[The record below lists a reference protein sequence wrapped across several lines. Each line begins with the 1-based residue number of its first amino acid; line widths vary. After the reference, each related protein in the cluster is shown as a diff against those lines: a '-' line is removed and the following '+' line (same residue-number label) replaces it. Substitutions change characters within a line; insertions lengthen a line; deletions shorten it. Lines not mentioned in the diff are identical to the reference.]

1 MVHGSTR
8 ASRAMPLRSPIGLP
22 VILSLLATVVLAAPT
37 PAAAHHSFAA
47 HFQMDTMVEVEG
59 RVTDIQWVNPHI
71 KIHVEDAN
79 GQRWEVEAGPVN
91 LLTRMGVS
99 RDKFVIGDRL
109 RVRGNP
115 GRGDE
120 RVIWVSNILLSD
132 NTEILANPRA
142 EPYWGSSAVG
152 DASAFFEA
160 GDLSL
165 PEGDKRSFFRVWSP
179 PLEQFPRPR
188 GDPKLTAAGV
198 AAQARYGIDKQVVAD
213 CETPGMPF
221 AMVSPYPIE
230 LVDRGDRIVIRAEAY
245 DLERVAWLQPPE
257 VAPGPTALGYSLARF
272 DGNTLIV
279 DTTRIHYHSYGDL
292 GPAQSDR
299 SHVVERFTLSDD
311 GLKLDYEVT
320 VTDPEILVEPWLW
333 GGSFIYREGA
343 ELKAWKCG
351 ASLP

>member
-22 VILSLLATVVLAAPT
+22 VILSLLATLVLAAPT
-37 PAAAHHSFAA
+37 PAVAHHSFAA

-99 RDKFVIGDRL
+99 RDKFVVGDRL

-142 EPYWGSSAVG
+142 EPYWESSAVG
-152 DASAFFEA
+152 DASALLEA
-160 GDLSL
+160 GDLAL
-165 PEGDKRSFFRVWSP
+165 PKGDKRSFFRVWSP
-179 PLEQFPRPR
+179 LLEQFPRPR

-198 AAQARYGIDKQVVAD
+198 AAQSRYGIDKQVVAD

-221 AMVSPYPIE
+221 AMVFGTGDKALSCAVFIATGKATDKQNKGNYRQAATISHCYQPSNFQRHFSAIQLLGHSISVAGSVYP
-230 LVDRGDRIVIRAEAY
+230 
-245 DLERVAWLQPPE
+245 
-257 VAPGPTALGYSLARF
+257 
-272 DGNTLIV
+272 GN
-279 DTTRIHYHSYGDL
+279 R
-292 GPAQSDR
+292 
-299 SHVVERFTLSDD
+299 
-311 GLKLDYEVT
+311 
-320 VTDPEILVEPWLW
+320 
-333 GGSFIYREGA
+333 
-343 ELKAWKCG
+343 
-351 ASLP
+351 